1 MKARVFLVILFLL
14 AFAFAP
20 AKVNAQGTYSAKL
33 ISPKL
38 GQVLH
43 HGQRFRIEWTA
54 KLPGMDG
61 VCEMELWLSLDGGR
75 TFTPP
80 VITPV
85 VVPNTRGYYD
95 WTVPNTPTNAAVI
108 DIRFGCEAPY
118 YPETPSPQP
127 ASTFVI
133 R

>member
-61 VCEMELWLSLDGGR
+61 VCEMELWLSLDGGS